1 MPRGPLVA
9 FALTVLAVVL
19 PAQPAELPY
28 APLVA
33 GVTEI
38 GFPGLPGTV
47 TVFGPKA
54 FPVVTAPAGKAAAS
68 VVAAGE
74 GGGGRVV
81 LFGHEGYLAPPG
93 LAAGDTRKLVTNAIH
108 WAAGGKATEVVVIGL
123 NGTADALKAE
133 GLPATDGK
141 VTRAGAKA
149 RVIVCNAGGIK
160 AADVPAFQKFLAAGG
175 GIVAGGPG
183 WGWEQVNAGKSLAA
197 DHAGNKVFAAAG
209 LVIAGGT
216 LDAPKGKALA
226 VGAPDRFAHVAAAEV
241 LIADATK
248 GQATPPAD
256 ARTAEATLTR
266 ALRSLPAAE
275 QAKLSDRLT
284 QTLAAVP
291 DAIPTAKQPLKGG
304 SPGRLALGLRTKLAL
319 DLLPE
324 RVTADPAATAFPG
337 VVAKDAPR
345 VKGRTVTVRTGVPGY
360 VCDGVGVS
368 AKADVW
374 HSTGVYA
381 APGEVV
387 RVSVPAALAGKGLG
401 VRIGAHTDELWHLD
415 RWERAPQVSRWFPLA
430 APSTPAANPFGG
442 LVYVT
447 APIAAKLGDVTA
459 TIDGGVAA
467 PVYFAGKTT
476 ADEWAKLRDAPA
488 PWAEFVSD
496 KFALT
501 VPAAV
506 ARTVENPAELTAFWD
521 QVLDGCADLTAVTK
535 LRGRAER
542 MVFDEQ
548 ISAGY
553 LHSGYPIMGPLGLA
567 PLAADVPRM
576 KRGGPGEGP
585 WGFFHELGHNHQ
597 QRDWTFDGT
606 VEVTCNLYSLYLL
619 EKLCPGAPVHD
630 EMKGPAQVRNAAKHK
645 AAGATFDN
653 WKREPFVALIAY
665 DQLRRSFGWEAFT
678 KTFADYHAAPPAD
691 RPRTDAAKRDQF
703 VVRFSKAAGRN
714 IATAFEAWG
723 VPVGDAAKREVAALP
738 AWEPPAPGG
747 R

>member
-9 FALTVLAVVL
+9 FALTVVAAVL
-19 PAQPAELPY
+19 PAQPAEPPHAAL
-28 APLVA
+28 LV
-33 GVTEI
+33 GVKEI

-47 TVFGPKA
+47 TVFGAKA
-54 FPVVTAPAGKAAAS
+54 FPVVTAPAGKAAAA

-81 LFGHEGYLAPPG
+81 LFGHEGYLVPDG
-93 LAAGDTRKLVTNAIH
+93 LAAGDTRGLVTNAVH
-108 WAAGGKATEVVVIGL
+108 WAAGGKAKEVIVVGL
-123 NGTADALKAE
+123 GGTADALKAA
-133 GLPATDGK
+133 GLPAANAK
-141 VTRAGAKA
+141 AMPAGAKG
-149 RVIVCNAGGIK
+149 RVVICNAGGIK

-197 DHAGNKVFAAAG
+197 DHAGNTVFAAAG

-216 LDAPKGKALA
+216 LDSPKGKVLA
-226 VGAPDRFAHVAAAEV
+226 VGTPDRFAHVAAAEA
-241 LIADATK
+241 LIGDAVK
-248 GQATPPAD
+248 GKAAPPAD
-256 ARTAEATLTR
+256 ARAAEATLTR
-266 ALRSLPAAE
+266 ALRSLPLAE
-275 QAKLSDRLT
+275 QAKLTDRLT
-284 QTLAAVP
+284 KALAAVP

-319 DLLPE
+319 DLPPD
-324 RVTADPAATAFPG
+324 RVTADPAAVAFPG
-337 VVAKDAPR
+337 AVAKDAPR

-387 RVSVPAALAGKGLG
+387 RVSVPAALVGKGLG

-430 APSTPAANPFGG
+430 AATTPAANPFGG

-447 APIAAKLGDVTA
+447 TPISAKLGDVTA
-459 TIDGGVAA
+459 TVDGGVEA

-476 ADEWAKLRDAPA
+476 TDEWAKLRTAPA

-496 KFALT
+496 KFVLT

-535 LRGRAER
+535 QRGRAER

-553 LHSGYPIMGPLGLA
+553 LHSGYPVMGPLNLA
-567 PLAADVPRM
+567 PLSVDVARM

-630 EMKGPAQVRNAAKHK
+630 EMKGPAQARNAAKHK
-645 AAGATFDN
+645 AAGSTFDN

-665 DQLRRSFGWEAFT
+665 EQLHRSFGWDAFR
-678 KTFADYHAAPPAD
+678 KTFAEYHAAPAGA
-691 RPRTDAAKRDQF
+691 RPRGDQAKRDQF
-703 VVRFSKAAGRN
+703 VVRFSKVAGKN
-714 IATAFEAWG
+714 IAPAFEAWG